1 MGNIIDPIAVAART
15 KITVLNTGV
24 FQTTRLHKSETR
36 AENARHNTDAAKV
49 LVRITDNPTL
59 KELRSLHAQAYVEHK
74 RLTMPTVQEG
84 MRLLPVG
91 RELQHS
97 TTMRKFGDEHN
108 RLVAKFLAVYEDER
122 DAAPARLNGLYDAS
136 MWPSLSEVSRKFRFA
151 TRYLAAPTDGA
162 WSDWLTEST
171 RAAEDELRERLE
183 EALER
188 VRDRCKSD
196 GKLYASVFDSIRE
209 LTDLV
214 PDLDFTGGFTP
225 IVQAM
230 APLAQCHAELIRDD
244 EELRKAAADK
254 ASNILSV
261 LGNIKSL

>member
-1 MGNIIDPIAVAART
+1 MGNMIDVKEMAART
-15 KITVLNTGV
+15 KLSVLNTGI

-49 LVRITDNPTL
+49 LVRITDNATL

-84 MRLLPVG
+84 MRMLPVG
-91 RELQHS
+91 REMQHS
-97 TTMRKFGDEHN
+97 AAMREFGDEHN

-122 DAAPARLNGLYDAS
+122 DAAPARLNGLYDPA
-136 MWPSLSEVSRKFRFA
+136 MWPDLSEVSRKFKFS
-151 TRYLAAPTDGA
+151 TRYLSAPTDGA
-162 WSDWLTEST
+162 WADWLTESA
-171 RAAEDELRERLE
+171 RAAEDALRERLV

-225 IVQAM
+225 IVHAM
-230 APLAQCHAELIRDD
+230 APLAKCHAEIIRDD
-244 EELRKAAADK
+244 EQLRKAAADK
-254 ASNILSV
+254 AANILSV
-261 LGNIKSL
+261 LGNIKS